1 MEQPASLTGSV
12 FPVRPSLEHLL
23 AMGEDD
29 DEEEEKE
36 AGVLEEVKEK
46 PALVHS
52 TVIASGSSVVTDHCS
67 PVPENSE
74 QLENGESTIVED
86 DDEDDGA
93 SELTEL
99 QQLPDTQQ
107 PAGTAKE
114 QKLLAKATFDNI
126 AESTDEL
133 AFRKGEILTVIETD
147 TNGLKGWW
155 LCQLR
160 GRQGICPG
168 NRLKIIQSHDSGCFT
183 LSPASSPCP
192 TIDSTT
198 NLNSPIPSEIYENTS
213 LCSSTSAGS
222 QRQGKRRSWHI
233 MPNKVLTPQK
243 CGDVYLYDLLPPSSA
258 RVSTSSSAYHQ
269 QHSADALDTYDVPK
283 PAVPIGGQ
291 GGPPTT
297 PGYDPHHHH
306 HHRTSW
312 SRTPSASHQYGAA
325 GHPLAQHLH
334 YPNPNSPST
343 LSSPSSSSLSFPH
356 PHPAGYHH
364 HLHQQYPH
372 LATGYRM
379 EESYDVPRPLL
390 SQQQHLTPSSSNSS
404 LLTSDSFSLS
414 SSNRSSLANMPDYDV
429 PRRNPVS
436 VRSTP
441 PPPSVAGQPPG
452 TPSFS
457 TSHHSMS
464 MSSFSSMSTYDV
476 PPSHMGNGAGYV
488 SGKLHQQQTG
498 PITPKEL
505 PLELSSALETLARL
519 QNEATTA
526 VTRLL
531 SFVSPNWRV
540 KEKLDPIMMDL
551 KLAAVRLRTALH
563 DLAEFGDGALGNAT
577 KAEDKGLAQKL
588 KPLVKALRDADRLVH
603 EASQNLDAQGWT
615 LVTLQR
621 PEATQK
627 LQQQLPPDS
636 LDQLI
641 ACAQTLTEDVRQTAS
656 FIQGNATLLFKRSS
670 SSTTSQASAPTTPQT
685 PTGTGKP
692 AAPGGG
698 GEWPED
704 YDYVSLESKEAS
716 ARTNAEIRDALPNDL
731 KKNFENV
738 VRNAADA
745 AAATVAERPEAA
757 LLDPNDKSVLVYYAT
772 QTVTHMGYLTQAID
786 AFLQTVEHN
795 QPPKFFLAYGKFV
808 VLSAHNLVNIGDIVH
823 RNVSRECIKT
833 RVLSCADALSE
844 ALKTCVAKTKKAAQN
859 FPSVTAVQEMVDS
872 VVDISHLASDLK
884 IAMLEAVQQ

>member
-1 MEQPASLTGSV
+1 MP
-12 FPVRPSLEHLL
+12 
-23 AMGEDD
+23 
-29 DEEEEKE
+29 
-36 AGVLEEVKEK
+36 
-46 PALVHS
+46 
-52 TVIASGSSVVTDHCS
+52 
-67 PVPENSE
+67 
-74 QLENGESTIVED
+74 
-86 DDEDDGA
+86 
-93 SELTEL
+93 
-99 QQLPDTQQ
+99 TQ
-107 PAGTAKE
+107 
-114 QKLLAKATFDNI
+114 
-126 AESTDEL
+126 
-133 AFRKGEILTVIETD
+133 
-147 TNGLKGWW
+147 
-155 LCQLR
+155 
-160 GRQGICPG
+160 
-168 NRLKIIQSHDSGCFT
+168 
-183 LSPASSPCP
+183 
-192 TIDSTT
+192 
-198 NLNSPIPSEIYENTS
+198 
-213 LCSSTSAGS
+213 
-222 QRQGKRRSWHI
+222 
-233 MPNKVLTPQK
+233 VLTPQK
-243 CGDVYLYDLLPPSSA
+243 CGDVYLYDLLPPSSGRA
-258 RVSTSSSAYHQ
+258 SSNAFHHQ
-269 QHSADALDTYDVPK
+269 QHNSADALDTYDVPK
-283 PAVPIGGQ
+283 PAVPIGP

-297 PGYDPHHHH
+297 PGAGYDPHHPHQ
-306 HHRTSW
+306 RTSW
-312 SRTPSASHQYGAA
+312 ARTPTHPYGA
-325 GHPLAQHLH
+325 GHPLAAHLH
-334 YPNPNSPST
+334 YPNSPSS
-343 LSSPSSSSLSFPH
+343 LSSPSSSLSFPH

-372 LATGYRM
+372 LATGSYRM

-441 PPPSVAGQPPG
+441 PPPQGAGAGPPSSQPPG
-452 TPSFS
+452 TPSF
-457 TSHHSMS
+457 TASHHSMS

-476 PPSHMGNGAGYV
+476 PPSHMHGSGGPGYV
-488 SGKLHQQQTG
+488 SAKLHQQQSV
-498 PITPKEL
+498 TPKEL

-577 KAEDKGLAQKL
+577 KAEDKGLAHKL
-588 KPLVKALRDADRLVH
+588 KPLVKALRDADKLVH

-656 FIQGNATLLFKRSS
+656 FIQGNATLLFKRSA
-670 SSTTSQASAPTTPQT
+670 STPQSSAPTTPQT
-685 PTGTGKP
+685 PTGAGGKP
-692 AAPGGG
+692 SSGGAASTG

-745 AAATVAERPEAA
+745 AAASVTERPEAA
-757 LLDPNDKSVLVYYAT
+757 LDPNDKSVLVYYAS

>member
-1 MEQPASLTGSV
+1 
-12 FPVRPSLEHLL
+12 
-23 AMGEDD
+23 
-29 DEEEEKE
+29 
-36 AGVLEEVKEK
+36 
-46 PALVHS
+46 
-52 TVIASGSSVVTDHCS
+52 
-67 PVPENSE
+67 
-74 QLENGESTIVED
+74 
-86 DDEDDGA
+86 
-93 SELTEL
+93 
-99 QQLPDTQQ
+99 TQ
-107 PAGTAKE
+107 
-114 QKLLAKATFDNI
+114 
-126 AESTDEL
+126 
-133 AFRKGEILTVIETD
+133 
-147 TNGLKGWW
+147 
-155 LCQLR
+155 
-160 GRQGICPG
+160 
-168 NRLKIIQSHDSGCFT
+168 
-183 LSPASSPCP
+183 
-192 TIDSTT
+192 
-198 NLNSPIPSEIYENTS
+198 
-213 LCSSTSAGS
+213 
-222 QRQGKRRSWHI
+222 
-233 MPNKVLTPQK
+233 VLTPQK

-258 RVSTSSSAYHQ
+258 RVSSGASYHHHHQ
-269 QHSADALDTYDVPK
+269 QQQQQHHSADALDTYDVPK
-283 PAVPIGGQ
+283 PAIPVGP
-291 GGPPTT
+291 GGPPST
-297 PGYDPHHHH
+297 PGAGYDPHHPHQ
-306 HHRTSW
+306 RTSW
-312 SRTPSASHQYGAA
+312 SRTTPTHPYGP
-325 GHPLAQHLH
+325 GHPLAHLH
-334 YPNPNSPST
+334 YPHHAPNSPSA
-343 LSSPSSSSLSFPH
+343 LSSPSSSLSFPH

-372 LATGYRM
+372 LAPAGYRM

-404 LLTSDSFSLS
+404 LLTADSFSLS
-414 SSNRSSLANMPDYDV
+414 SSNRSSLATMPDYDV

-441 PPPSVAGQPPG
+441 PPPSAAGQPGATPG
-452 TPSFS
+452 TPSF
-457 TSHHSMS
+457 TASHHSMS

-476 PPSHMGNGAGYV
+476 PPSHAGYV
-488 SGKLHQQQTG
+488 SAKLHQQ
-498 PITPKEL
+498 PAAPATPKEL

-540 KEKLDPIMMDL
+540 KEKLDPILMDL

-577 KAEDKGLAQKL
+577 KAEDKGLALKL
-588 KPLVKALRDADRLVH
+588 KPLVKALRDADKLVH

-615 LVTLQR
+615 MVTLQR

-656 FIQGNATLLFKRSS
+656 FIQGNATLLFKRSPA
-670 SSTTSQASAPTTPQT
+670 TPTTPQT
-685 PTGTGKP
+685 PTG
-692 AAPGGG
+692 GGGGGSNKHSG

-716 ARTNAEIRDALPNDL
+716 ARSNAEIRDALPNDL

-757 LLDPNDKSVLVYYAT
+757 LDPNDKSVLVYYAS

-859 FPSVTAVQEMVDS
+859 FPSVTAVQEMVDA

>member
-1 MEQPASLTGSV
+1 MYLQQSAPLSPLTT
-12 FPVRPSLEHLL
+12 PSTRSSSRSSSMHLV
-23 AMGEDD
+23 EYDY
-29 DEEEEKE
+29 DEP
-36 AGVLEEVKEK
+36 K
-46 PALVHS
+46 PA
-52 TVIASGSSVVTDHCS
+52 
-67 PVPENSE
+67 
-74 QLENGESTIVED
+74 
-86 DDEDDGA
+86 
-93 SELTEL
+93 
-99 QQLPDTQQ
+99 
-107 PAGTAKE
+107 K
-114 QKLLAKATFDNI
+114 KLLAKATYDNI

-213 LCSSTSAGS
+213 LSGSSIGS

-243 CGDVYLYDLLPPSSA
+243 CGDVYLYDLLPPSST
-258 RVSTSSSAYHQ
+258 RGSSPYQQQPPPPLPPLHQ
-269 QHSADALDTYDVPK
+269 QVDGSETYDVPK
-283 PAVPIGGQ
+283 PAVPV
-291 GGPPTT
+291 T
-297 PGYDPHHHH
+297 PGGTPLDPHQHQLLLQQQ
-306 HHRTSW
+306 RGSW
-312 SRTPSASHQYGAA
+312 IRTPTGLPPYGSH
-325 GHPLAQHLH
+325 LLLLH
-334 YPNPNSPST
+334 QQSIHST
-343 LSSPSSSSLSFPH
+343 SSNSSSSLSF
-356 PHPAGYHH
+356 HH
-364 HLHQQYPH
+364 HHHHHHHHHPQQQQQHPYPH
-372 LATGYRM
+372 GGPPGGTFRM
-379 EESYDVPRPLL
+379 EESYDVPRSLL

-404 LLTSDSFSLS
+404 LLMSESFSLS

-436 VRSTP
+436 VRATP
-441 PPPSVAGQPPG
+441 PPPAGAPGTGPTPG
-452 TPSFS
+452 TPLSASFT

-476 PPSHMGNGAGYV
+476 PPA
-488 SGKLHQQQTG
+488 QQQQLLATSKAAHLV
-498 PITPKEL
+498 TPKEL

-540 KEKLDPIMMDL
+540 KEKLDPILMDL

-577 KAEDKGLAQKL
+577 KAEDKGLAHKL
-588 KPLVKALRDADRLVH
+588 KPLVKALRDADKLVH
-603 EASQNLDAQGWT
+603 EASQSLDAQGWT

-656 FIQGNATLLFKRSS
+656 FIQGNATLLFKRSPP
-670 SSTTSQASAPTTPQT
+670 TPPTSCPTTPQT
-685 PTGTGKP
+685 PTGGSVGGPKTAGTTG
-692 AAPGGG
+692 GTG

-716 ARTNAEIRDALPNDL
+716 ARTNAEIRDALPQDL

-745 AAATVAERPEAA
+745 VDAACAEKPEA
-757 LLDPNDKSVLVYYAT
+757 LDPNDKSVLVYYAS

-823 RNVSRECIKT
+823 RNVSRETIKT
-833 RVLSCADALSE
+833 RVLACADALSE
-844 ALKTCVAKTKKAAQN
+844 ALKTCVGKTKKAAQN

>member
-1 MEQPASLTGSV
+1 MEPAPTGSV
-12 FPVRPSLEHLL
+12 FPVRPSLDHLL

-29 DEEEEKE
+29 EDDEQQEENTSTDVNSPLMDETIQKE
-36 AGVLEEVKEK
+36 MQPNEDEK
-46 PALVHS
+46 PAVES
-52 TVIASGSSVVTDHCS
+52 KAADD
-67 PVPENSE
+67 E
-74 QLENGESTIVED
+74 GE
-86 DDEDDGA
+86 DEDDGA
-93 SELTEL
+93 SEMTEP
-99 QQLPDTQQ
+99 QEQPVTQQ
-107 PAGTAKE
+107 CATKE
-114 QKLLAKATFDNI
+114 QKLMAKATFDNI

-168 NRLKIIQSHDSGCFT
+168 NRLKIVQSHDSGCFT

-213 LCSSTSAGS
+213 LCSSTSTGS

-243 CGDVYLYDLLPPSSA
+243 CGDVYLYDLLPPTSA
-258 RVSTSSSAYHQ
+258 RVCSSGPPYQQ
-269 QHSADALDTYDVPK
+269 QHPHSASADALDTYDVPK
-283 PAVPIGGQ
+283 PAIPIGH
-291 GGPPTT
+291 GGPTT
-297 PGYDPHHHH
+297 PGTGYDPQHHS
-306 HHRTSW
+306 HHRTTW
-312 SRTPSASHQYGAA
+312 NRTPSHPYGS
-325 GHPLAQHLH
+325 GHPLAQQLQH
-334 YPNPNSPST
+334 YPPSA
-343 LSSPSSSSLSFPH
+343 LSSPSPSSSLSFPH
-356 PHPAGYHH
+356 PHPSGHH
-364 HLHQQYPH
+364 HHHQHHHQLHQQYPH
-372 LATGYRM
+372 LPPGAYRM

-404 LLTSDSFSLS
+404 LLTSESFSLS

-441 PPPSVAGQPPG
+441 PPPSSAAGQGGPG
-452 TPSFS
+452 TPSFT

-476 PPSHMGNGAGYV
+476 PPSHMHSSGANASGYV
-488 SGKLHQQQTG
+488 SGKLHQHQ
-498 PITPKEL
+498 PVIPKEL

-540 KEKLDPIMMDL
+540 KEKLDPILMDL

-588 KPLVKALRDADRLVH
+588 KPLVKALRDADKLVH
-603 EASQNLDAQGWT
+603 EASQNLDGQGWT

-656 FIQGNATLLFKRSS
+656 FIQGNATLLFKRSH
-670 SSTTSQASAPTTPQT
+670 STPHTSAATTPQT
-685 PTGTGKP
+685 PTGAGKGVGP
-692 AAPGGG
+692 AAG

-745 AAATVAERPEAA
+745 AAATVAEKPEA
-757 LLDPNDKSVLVYYAT
+757 LDPNDKSVLVYYAS